1 MLHLVQ
7 LSNDHGWL
15 NICKGLLTYSSRPML
30 DWLKSWRQCER
41 GVLELH
47 LRRSKNVDCPWKRCR
62 VCARVRETGSVTYL
76 DFLFHHPLAWKRN
89 IRVFIFI
96 MALVFLRGV
105 QKHNGT
111 LAESC
116 LKTGYIPSNVFAC
129 MYSTDLGL
137 APIA

>member
-1 MLHLVQ
+1 MY
-7 LSNDHGWL
+7 
-15 NICKGLLTYSSRPML
+15 T
-30 DWLKSWRQCER
+30 
-41 GVLELH
+41 
-47 LRRSKNVDCPWKRCR
+47 KNK
-62 VCARVRETGSVTYL
+62 
-76 DFLFHHPLAWKRN
+76 
-89 IRVFIFI
+89 
-96 MALVFLRGV
+96 ALVFLRGV